1 MSVTITFPY
10 VKNNAGGQKCQS
22 QGGGGAVKNKGRG
35 GKRAHQ
41 RRLSSCTHRT
51 CRRNWSRQ
59 LTKPEAIV
67 NRTIT
72 PQTAVRRVEVDTIKK
87 SINELQGRRPSRDE
101 QSYEKSR
108 TITFGKF
115 PDDTKSERI
124 IETIETV
131 LKDFMHDIEDDG
143 IFAYGKKFATMGAAR
158 FKTEEAMWKYLKK
171 DSKSKCMKIDDY
183 VLYVNRAEQG
193 TSDDHARTKAV
204 RKLVRAIIEE
214 EGGGAQTK
222 TKIDTNYR
230 RGTVWYHDVRMG
242 DFRDGQMMLTNNGAR
257 FNEKFRQLMQ

>member
-1 MSVTITFPY
+1 MRHYGHAQILQEVRVVPECDGEIQRICKIFARTSV
-10 VKNNAGGQKCQS
+10 
-22 QGGGGAVKNKGRG
+22 
-35 GKRAHQ
+35 
-41 RRLSSCTHRT
+41 
-51 CRRNWSRQ
+51 W
-59 LTKPEAIV
+59 
-67 NRTIT
+67 
-72 PQTAVRRVEVDTIKK
+72 EVDTIKK

-124 IETIETV
+124 IETIETM
-131 LKDFMHDIEDDG
+131 LKDSMHDIEDDG

-171 DSKSKCMKIDDY
+171 DSKSKCMKIDDF

-204 RKLVRAIIEE
+204 RKLVRTIIEKE
-214 EGGGAQTK
+214 DDDAHTKNQNRYQKFEWADEAHVHGA
-222 TKIDTNYR
+222 KIGENSKNSKNST
-230 RGTVWYHDVRMG
+230 TL
-242 DFRDGQMMLTNNGAR
+242 QS
-257 FNEKFRQLMQ
+257 